1 MVCVIPLG
9 GEKSRCQ
16 NKSEWK
22 LFLFQ
27 FSDNIENLLELSYF
41 IPVTGYNIKETLKEK
56 TKLFLTFQVKMVKIK
71 VARLL
76 LNQKMTRMIV
86 SQV

>member
-1 MVCVIPLG
+1 LIGIVSVISVG

-27 FSDNIENLLELSYF
+27 FSDNIENLLELFY
-41 IPVTGYNIKETLKEK
+41 PVTGYDIKEIIKKKENC
-56 TKLFLTFQVKMVKIK
+56 FLIF
-71 VARLL
+71 R
-76 LNQKMTRMIV
+76 
-86 SQV
+86 